1 MGSLGA
7 PRPGGLAIRGLV
19 TAIRFLTIV
28 PVPGRAL
35 EGPDALG
42 RAAVWFPLVG
52 LALGGLLWLVDGAL
66 TLLVQPSLSAV
77 FVLLVWKLLTG
88 GIHLDGL
95 ADSLDGLSGRD
106 PAERL
111 AIMRDGRIG
120 TYGALGLVFVL
131 LMAYAVL
138 ANLVLWTF
146 RGPGLVLAPAV
157 GRLAPLLLARS
168 FTPAGGRGSGAA
180 FMGAVPWTAPLLGAI
195 PVAVAALALSGPW
208 GLLLAAV
215 GLAVAGTAAGFFSR
229 RLGGLTGDVLG
240 AAVELAELAV
250 LVACVTYQ
258 HASILGTDL
267 FR

>member
-1 MGSLGA
+1 MGGVGP

-35 EGPDALG
+35 EGPEALG
-42 RAAVWFPLVG
+42 RAAGWFPLVG
-52 LALGGLLWLVDGAL
+52 LILGGVLWLLDRGL
-66 TLLVQPSLSAV
+66 GLVLEPSLSGL
-77 FVLLVWKLLTG
+77 FVLLAWKLLTG

-106 PAERL
+106 PAGRL
-111 AIMRDGRIG
+111 AIMRDGRVG

-131 LMAYAVL
+131 LATYAVL
-138 ANLVLWTF
+138 HDLVVSTF
-146 RGPGLVLAPAV
+146 RGAALVLAPAV
-157 GRLAPLLLARS
+157 GRLAPLLLART
-168 FTPAGGRGSGAA
+168 FAPAGGGSGAA
-180 FMGAVPWTAPLLGAI
+180 FMGAVPWTVLVLGAI
-195 PVAVAALALSGPW
+195 PVTVAALALSGPW

-215 GLAVAGTAAGFFSR
+215 GLAVAWAAAGFFSR

-240 AAVELAELAV
+240 AAVELAEFAV
-250 LVACVTYQ
+250 LVGSVTYQ
-258 HASILGTDL
+258 YASLRGGDL